1 MNIKD
6 IAKEFKLD
14 EKVIRRLFK
23 ANNFTTKNQDQV
35 KKVRQYLRQELNRQ
49 QMMMRKK
56 MAEMNDEKDNILN
69 K

>member
-14 EKVIRRLFK
+14 EKIIRRLFK